1 MSLIEQAP
9 TAGRS
14 VVFSTS
20 GAPIDPGTADA
31 AATPAGGLADVGVS
45 HAVIAPTSMLRVR

>member
-20 GAPIDPGTADA
+20 GAPIDPGTGGA